1 MSIGPGRAVPTTR
14 EGQTM
19 LEHPT
24 TDRSRFLEGPYAPVT
39 EEVTAFDLPVTGRL
53 PAELT
58 GRYLRN
64 GPNPLGLDEP
74 VQHWFLGPG
83 MVHGVRLRDGRA
95 EWYRN
100 RWVRSRQVAEALG
113 EQWAGGPVHA
123 DMDFAA
129 NTHVITHAGRTLATV
144 EAGPLPYV
152 LTDELETVGPCDF
165 DRTLPGGYAAHTK
178 LDRATG
184 DLHAVA
190 YFWGWDH
197 VQHVVI
203 GPDGRVSGTTD
214 VPVADGP
221 MMHDFALTER
231 YVVLL
236 DLPVTFSM
244 DAAMAGVRLPYAWN
258 PAHPP
263 RIGLLPRQ
271 GTTREVRW
279 AEVDPCWV
287 FHTLN
292 AYDDE
297 DGRVVVDVCRYGG
310 DYDFSALA
318 GQGPLTLDR
327 WVVDP
332 VAGRVSTTRLDD
344 REQEFPR
351 VDERV
356 VSRPHRYGY
365 SAAMGDLGPA
375 TVHPTGLF
383 TDGAFAN
390 ALLKH
395 DLVAGTVEAHA
406 FERNATVG
414 EAVFAPS
421 SPDAAEDD
429 GYVLAFV
436 HDPDRGAADL
446 AVLAAQ
452 DFTGEPVAR
461 VHLPAR
467 VPLGFH
473 GSWLADG

>member
-1 MSIGPGRAVPTTR
+1 
-14 EGQTM
+14 M

-24 TDRSRFLEGPYAPVT
+24 TDARRFLEGPYAPVA

-64 GPNPLGLDEP
+64 GPNPMGLDEP
-74 VQHWFLGPG
+74 VEHWFLGPG

-113 EQWAGGPVHA
+113 ERWAGGPVHA
-123 DMDFAA
+123 DTDFAA

-165 DRTLPGGYAAHTK
+165 DGTLPGGYAAHTK
-178 LDRATG
+178 LDRRTG

-197 VQHVVI
+197 VQHVVV

-263 RIGLLPRQ
+263 RIGLLPRE
-271 GTTREVRW
+271 GATREVRW

-310 DYDFSALA
+310 DYDLSALA

-332 VAGRVSTTRLDD
+332 VAGRVSTVRLDD

-356 VSRPHRYGY
+356 VSRRHRYGY

-375 TVHPTGLF
+375 TVHPTGTF

-395 DLVAGTVEAHA
+395 DLVSGTAEAHP
-406 FERNATVG
+406 FGRDATVG

-436 HDPDRGAADL
+436 HDPDRGATDL
-446 AVLAAQ
+446 VVLAAQ
-452 DFTGEPVAR
+452 DFAGEPVAR